1 MRKNVLI
8 SGIILLVIGVTLFF
22 AGPYAFKSALNLGEL
37 LPFKN
42 SYTIEPNSSIML
54 GSIPPG
60 KMLVGVYNDTPLL
73 ALKLIG
79 TALNVTK
86 VNGNF
91 VFESYNTESSAQSVY
106 VMNNYSRP
114 ITIYYSV
121 LVIFP
126 SDIVFS
132 ILMVMVGVILMIVG
146 GIVVVIGLFMKPKKP
161 TVQA

>member
-37 LPFKN
+37 LPFRN

-91 VFESYNTESSAQSVY
+91 VFESYNTESNAQSVY